1 MAFTRIDK
9 ADYNGKGVIGL
20 PDAPQLSTNAMQE
33 KFEEIS
39 LDVIIPKHN
48 TLIDELESA
57 TGASNIGTKNG
68 NVQSE
73 IDAFDG
79 KIATFNGD
87 ISQLKSD
94 MTQAQGDI
102 ATLQSGVNT
111 NKTDIAAL
119 QSDNTTNK
127 ADIATNKA
135 NITTLQNENT
145 TNKANITK
153 NANDISALQTS
164 VTTNANNIA
173 SLQNDNTT
181 NKADI
186 ASLKSDNVTLKG
198 KAHVHANKSVIDA
211 LSKDSATGNLMF
223 EGNPISGGGSG
234 NTDTYGH
241 VKVGS
246 VTIDASGDDTIEL
259 VAGSNVTLTPNANS
273 KSVTISASGGG
284 GGTSTGDMLKS
295 DFVLP
300 GGTGQVLSAKEADH
314 ATNADNAT
322 SANSASTA
330 TIADKA
336 MAMFDGTNEI
346 PANQLMQKSVYDA
359 DDDGVVDN
367 AEHATNADN
376 VGNADTSLLEKLSDS
391 SGTLNYN
398 GNALMLEAAQF
409 ANQAKLG
416 EFVVNRIGNNVK
428 ELALHSNITTKLSKV
443 DTPDNLSVELA
454 KKIDKPASATNGQVL
469 TYNGT
474 SNEWEAQDSKGGGSG
489 TARVNVSGIPSGYSL
504 YYYDV
509 SDPSTKNPVS
519 GTSVE
524 VGFGTYRFYASNGS
538 DNTSETEV
546 IVDTLKI
553 YNITLKVIYA
563 VHISMSEADPDSA
576 VTFPSGYDNSDFSD
590 NAYMDLSGGSFHYG
604 DWVNA
609 FFMPKSC
616 MLKFDGTVDYYL
628 NEDDETKKEDGTPSD
643 VANINY
649 GGNAMVE
656 WGKIYFGFKGDADGN
671 GYTFIVSDS
680 PSEGLDCYCNI
691 DANKNEIDHFYTPKY
706 FGSNDS
712 SNRLR
717 SISGQSNYVKQTGTT
732 ELSHAKANGNGW
744 STECYGDWTLI
755 KHLLVL
761 MSKSLNIQAK
771 YGYGR
776 CSTSNSTA
784 IGQGTM
790 NGKGRFWG
798 DNSQTNGVKIFG
810 MENWYG
816 NLWRRIEGYVTNSSG
831 VQLVKMCYGTRD
843 GSTAD
848 AYSTDGTGY
857 VSMGTTSGTSGSGI
871 QTMHVNN
878 KCGVV
883 PKALTGNTSPTTYF
897 SDGYWYNNSCYALI
911 GGSWGDGLRVG
922 AFYSYIAYA
931 VSEALASFGAAVS
944 CKPLSA

>member
-79 KIATFNGD
+79 KVAGFNGD

-246 VTIDASGDDTIEL
+246 VTLDASGDDTIEL

-314 ATNADNAT
+314 ATSADNAT

-367 AEHATNADN
+367 ANHAVNADN

-391 SGTLNYN
+391 SGKLNYN

-416 EFVVNRIGNNVK
+416 EFVVNQIGNNVK

-443 DTPDNLSVELA
+443 DTPDNLSVELE

-474 SNEWEAQDSKGGGSG
+474 SNEWEAQDSKGGAGKQVKSCEYAIERWLRFDPSNRKGLIIKAGTSIRNSKGVYIDFDVDTSIDLTSAITTVGEDYYVYMLDDGSITADITSASAPSNSVRIGRFHSLCVAVG
-489 TARVNVSGIPSGYSL
+489 TCTMIVPPSGIAVGSNYLVKSYRQDEDADFFNLYNKSVTATEANNETLAHPLSDFEAGAILPESVMCLSFHSGSL
-504 YYYDV
+504 FDDGQVYDKDIDSFIDIYLQSGIGLNTRSKYGATHTVSRTQGNHMVDMRQVGKKLLSDGEFESASIGSNQATNIQDSADKTTVGGHVDTANRRMISAIGVEEMCGYLWQWTRDV
-509 SDPSTKNPVS
+509 SST
-519 GTSVE
+519 
-524 VGFGTYRFYASNGS
+524 
-538 DNTSETEV
+538 
-546 IVDTLKI
+546 
-553 YNITLKVIYA
+553 
-563 VHISMSEADPDSA
+563 
-576 VTFPSGYDNSDFSD
+576 
-590 NAYMDLSGGSFHYG
+590 GGSR
-604 DWVNA
+604 W
-609 FFMPKSC
+609 
-616 MLKFDGTVDYYL
+616 
-628 NEDDETKKEDGTPSD
+628 ETT
-643 VANINY
+643 
-649 GGNAMVE
+649 
-656 WGKIYFGFKGDADGN
+656 DGN
-671 GYTFIVSDS
+671 GSFGQ
-680 PSEGLDCYCNI
+680 ELG
-691 DANKNEIDHFYTPKY
+691 TP
-706 FGSNDS
+706 F
-712 SNRLR
+712 
-717 SISGQSNYVKQTGTT
+717 V
-732 ELSHAKANGNGW
+732 
-744 STECYGDWTLI
+744 
-755 KHLLVL
+755 LL
-761 MSKSLNIQAK
+761 A
-771 YGYGR
+771 
-776 CSTSNSTA
+776 
-784 IGQGTM
+784 
-790 NGKGRFWG
+790 
-798 DNSQTNGVKIFG
+798 
-810 MENWYG
+810 
-816 NLWRRIEGYVTNSSG
+816 
-831 VQLVKMCYGTRD
+831 
-843 GSTAD
+843 
-848 AYSTDGTGY
+848 
-857 VSMGTTSGTSGSGI
+857 
-871 QTMHVNN
+871 
-878 KCGVV
+878 
-883 PKALTGNTSPTTYF
+883 
-897 SDGYWYNNSCYALI
+897 
-911 GGSWGDGLRVG
+911 GGAWGDGSGCGSRSRYSNPVRSTAGANLGGRGLSRVVRG
-922 AFYSYIAYA
+922 
-931 VSEALASFGAAVS
+931 V
-944 CKPLSA
+944 

>member
-1 MAFTRIDK
+1 MAFTRIDR

-57 TGASNIGTKNG
+57 TGASNIGTRNG

-173 SLQNDNTT
+173 SLQSDNTT

-246 VTIDASGDDTIEL
+246 VTLDASGDDTIEL
-259 VAGSNVTLTPNANS
+259 VAGSNVTLTPNATN

-295 DFVLP
+295 EFVLP

-336 MAMFDGTNEI
+336 MAVFDGTDEI
-346 PANQLMQKSVYDA
+346 PANQLMKKSDYDA
-359 DDDGVVDN
+359 DDDGVVDLAKNANKALNANN
-367 AEHATNADN
+367 AEVANNATHALMSEKAWGLESSDGTYSVSAKEANDMYDCFHKEGAD
-376 VGNADTSLLEKLSDS
+376 LKLSDS
-391 SGTLNYN
+391 
-398 GNALMLEAAQF
+398 ALSSAA
-409 ANQAKLG
+409 
-416 EFVVNRIGNNVK
+416 
-428 ELALHSNITTKLSKV
+428 TTKLSKLNS
-443 DTPDNLSVELA
+443 DGTINSDNVKLNQIL
-454 KKIDKPASATNGQVL
+454 
-469 TYNGT
+469 GT
-474 SNEWEAQDSKGGGSG
+474 
-489 TARVNVSGIPSGYSL
+489 VSGDKATFTDAKIGSSTSYLSEV
-504 YYYDV
+504 YC
-509 SDPSTKNPVS
+509 SDSERYIKSQSVS
-519 GTSVE
+519 G
-524 VGFGTYRFYASNGS
+524 
-538 DNTSETEV
+538 NTLT
-546 IVDTLKI
+546 
-553 YNITLKVIYA
+553 
-563 VHISMSEADPDSA
+563 
-576 VTFPSGYDNSDFSD
+576 VTF
-590 NAYMDLSGGSFHYG
+590 
-604 DWVNA
+604 
-609 FFMPKSC
+609 
-616 MLKFDGTVDYYL
+616 
-628 NEDDETKKEDGTPSD
+628 DDS
-643 VANINY
+643 VA
-649 GGNAMVE
+649 
-656 WGKIYFGFKGDADGN
+656 
-671 GYTFIVSDS
+671 
-680 PSEGLDCYCNI
+680 
-691 DANKNEIDHFYTPKY
+691 
-706 FGSNDS
+706 
-712 SNRLR
+712 
-717 SISGQSNYVKQTGTT
+717 GTT
-732 ELSHAKANGNGW
+732 
-744 STECYGDWTLI
+744 C
-755 KHLLVL
+755 VL
-761 MSKSLNIQAK
+761 QLFK
-771 YGYGR
+771 
-776 CSTSNSTA
+776 
-784 IGQGTM
+784 
-790 NGKGRFWG
+790 KG
-798 DNSQTNGVKIFG
+798 V
-810 MENWYG
+810 
-816 NLWRRIEGYVTNSSG
+816 
-831 VQLVKMCYGTRD
+831 
-843 GSTAD
+843 
-848 AYSTDGTGY
+848 
-857 VSMGTTSGTSGSGI
+857 
-871 QTMHVNN
+871 
-878 KCGVV
+878 
-883 PKALTGNTSPTTYF
+883 
-897 SDGYWYNNSCYALI
+897 
-911 GGSWGDGLRVG
+911 
-922 AFYSYIAYA
+922 
-931 VSEALASFGAAVS
+931 
-944 CKPLSA
+944 